1 MRWAIIF
8 FSFALAACSPLRK
21 IAPPAPQ
28 PPAPQP
34 MELLAQAEALEKS
47 GNFGGAITL
56 LSSATQQYPDE
67 EGLEQALSRVRNT
80 WEPRHQELQDRL
92 LIIRVESL
100 SKEIPLQEQLFIGDP
115 ADRLI
120 KDQIEHSHRQ
130 LERSAELL
138 TRCGERQSERSV
150 RLARRCLSLSLG
162 IREDAKARGLL
173 SKLNSKR
180 KTQRAQKG
188 RRQRL
193 QHSEAQQALAAS
205 HLQRARELAEETE
218 NQAALGEIDTIATT
232 GMAELATASE
242 SSEERE
248 KIISQITDKLL
259 MVGDNLY
266 RTGQIE
272 PAIACWQAVLALDP
286 TLEQAGQKMVR
297 AQRVMENLN
306 TLRKQHGVAEPKG
319 SAQ

>member
-21 IAPPAPQ
+21 TAPPAPQ
-28 PPAPQP
+28 PPAPP
-34 MELLAQAEALEKS
+34 PTELLAQAEALEKS

-56 LSSATQQYPDE
+56 LSDATQQYPDE
-67 EGLEQALSRVRNT
+67 AALEQALSRLRDT
-80 WEPRHQELQDRL
+80 WEPRRRELEDRL

-100 SKEIPLQEQLFIGDP
+100 SKEIPLQEQLFTGDP

-120 KDQIEHSHRQ
+120 KDQIEHSQRR
-130 LERSAELL
+130 LERTAELL
-138 TRCGERQSERSV
+138 TRCGERQSTRRVS
-150 RLARRCLSLSLG
+150 LARRCLSLSLG

-180 KTQRAQKG
+180 KTQRARKSQ
-188 RRQRL
+188 RQQLKR
-193 QHSEAQQALAAS
+193 SEAQQALAAS
-205 HLQRARELAEETE
+205 HLQRARELTKETE
-218 NQAALGEIDTIATT
+218 NQAALGEIDAIATT
-232 GMAELATASE
+232 GMAELAAASG
-242 SSEERE
+242 SGEERE
-248 KIISQITDKLL
+248 KIILQITDKLL

-286 TLEQAGQKMVR
+286 TLEHAGQKMVR

-306 TLRKQHGVAEPKG
+306 ALRKQHGD
-319 SAQ
+319 AQSDR